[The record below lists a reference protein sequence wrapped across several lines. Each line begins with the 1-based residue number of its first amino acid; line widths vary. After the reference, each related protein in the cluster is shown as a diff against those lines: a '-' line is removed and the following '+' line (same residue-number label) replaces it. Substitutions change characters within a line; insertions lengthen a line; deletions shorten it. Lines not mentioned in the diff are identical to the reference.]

1 MTAGGEPME
10 ECERLSSLDHRDHTP
25 LRPSFGDRHQIVFGV
40 KVVEHL
46 ITLLQLDRLF
56 MRYLS
61 DRLMQFVSS
70 FLLNIHAMNTFVNC
84 AH

>member
-1 MTAGGEPME
+1 MRKGFRRWILGITHP
-10 ECERLSSLDHRDHTP
+10 
-25 LRPSFGDRHQIVFGV
+25 FGHLFDRHQIVFGV

-84 AH
+84 AHNQLLCC